1 MRFGGL
7 RALECVSIDVP
18 QGRIFSLIGP
28 NGAGKTTLF
37 NCITRMCIPQSGR
50 ILFQDIDL
58 LTLKAHQICTLGIT
72 RTFQNVE
79 LCSHLSVRQNLT
91 IGLYSRF
98 EYGLVGSLFP
108 TRARRSEEKRHQ
120 KRVMEVVDFL
130 GLDPCKEY
138 RVSGLPFGLQKVV
151 ELGRALATNPKL
163 VLLDEPA
170 SGMNREER
178 DRLTQ
183 HPPPDQGRPGDDGS
197 SGGTRHELRHEHQ
210 RSDFRPQFRG
220 EDRRR
225 DTRGGQE
232 EPIRHRSLSRE
243 RSLRDARRLEHRD
256 PLRKYPGPQRGSRS
270 EVPKGDIVSVLGA
283 NGSGKSTLLRTIMG
297 LIAPS
302 RGAIRF
308 EEKSIAGMKPHKVV
322 RLGISLVPENRELFP
337 DLTVHE
343 NLLMGAF
350 TRRGKA
356 KPDDIEEIFRYFP
369 VLRGAPAG
377 SRRGRSPEASS
388 RCSPSAGP

>member
-7 RALECVSIDVP
+7 HALERVSIEVP

-37 NCITRMCIPQSGR
+37 NCITRMCTPQSGR

-79 LCSHLSVRQNLT
+79 LCSHLSVLQNLT
-91 IGLYSRF
+91 IGLYSHF
-98 EYGLVGSLFP
+98 EYGLAGSLFP

-130 GLDPCKEY
+130 GLDGCKEY

-183 HPPPDQGRPGDDGS
+183 SLLQTKADL
-197 SGGTRHELRHEHQ
+197 GTTVLLVEHDMNFVMNI
-210 RSDFRPQFRG
+210 SDR
-220 EDRRR
+220 
-225 DTRGGQE
+225 
-232 EPIRHRSLSRE
+232 I
-243 RSLRDARRLEHRD
+243 
-256 PLRKYPGPQRGSRS
+256 
-270 EVPKGDIVSVLGA
+270 SVL
-283 NGSGKSTLLRTIMG
+283 NFGKK
-297 LIAPS
+297 IAEGTPEEVRKDPS
-302 RGAIRF
+302 VIEAY
-308 EEKSIAGMKPHKVV
+308 
-322 RLGISLVPENRELFP
+322 LGRE
-337 DLTVHE
+337 
-343 NLLMGAF
+343 A
-350 TRRGKA
+350 
-356 KPDDIEEIFRYFP
+356 
-369 VLRGAPAG
+369 
-377 SRRGRSPEASS
+377 
-388 RCSPSAGP
+388 